1 MKAAQDKV
9 ENWDVD
15 TIRPYEGNA
24 KIHTEEQVASIAKS
38 IAKFGFDQPIV
49 VDGAGVIIKGHGR
62 HLAAKHLGMEKVPVI
77 VRMDLTASEANA
89 SRLADNRVAVGDVDT
104 NLLNEELMKIAEDDN
119 ELLDAMGFSEKELD
133 FMTSDLGDMDEDA
146 LMDMMGGEAGGDGE
160 VVSDAIADSEG
171 VSDKKISI
179 KEIFGFTNMSGADAK
194 VISRWLSSIVGEYES
209 ESPQE
214 AMVAHA
220 KDYLESE

>member
-9 ENWDVD
+9 ENWDVEM
-15 TIRPYEGNA
+15 IRPYEGNA
-24 KIHTEEQVASIAKS
+24 KIHTDEQVESIAKS
-38 IAKFGFDQPIV
+38 ITKFGFDQPIV

-104 NLLNEELMKIAEDDN
+104 NLLNEELLKIAEDDN
-119 ELLDAMGFSEKELD
+119 ELLGAMGFSEKELE
-133 FMTSDLGDMDEDA
+133 FMTSDLGEMDENA
-146 LMDMMGGEAGGDGE
+146 LMDLMGDGDGE
-160 VVSDAIADSEG
+160 VVSDAIADSESVAG
-171 VSDKKISI
+171 KKISI
-179 KEIFGFTNMSGADAK
+179 KEIFGFTSMSGADAK

-209 ESPQE
+209 ESPEE

>member
-1 MKAAQDKV
+1 MKEAQDKV
-9 ENWDVD
+9 ENWDVEM
-15 TIRPYEGNA
+15 IRPYEGNA
-24 KIHTEEQVASIAKS
+24 KIHTDEQVESISKS
-38 IAKFGFDQPIV
+38 IVKFGFDQPIV

-104 NLLNEELMKIAEDDN
+104 NLLNKELSQIAEEDDS
-119 ELLDAMGFSEKELD
+119 LLEAMGFSEKELE
-133 FMTSDLGDMDEDA
+133 FMTSDLGDLDEDA
-146 LMDMMGGEAGGDGE
+146 LMDLLGGGGGDGE

-171 VSDKKISI
+171 VSGKKISF
-179 KEIFGFTNMSGADAK
+179 KDVFGFTSMSGASAK
-194 VISRWLSSIVGEYES
+194 IISRWLSSIIGEYDS
-209 ESPQE
+209 ESPEE

-220 KDYLESE
+220 KNYLEGE